1 MSPFRFTAG
10 QLDHAVELFSILLDH
25 QRIEAISIRGPHAR
39 MTLGTGR
46 GGDPMPTED
55 QIRALVLADGARV
68 THADTDGREE
78 VIDPVDI
85 VLVTYSDTHGTVA
98 DAANVRALARIPGVT
113 IVRRVGHGGARAE
126 VRLGELSAFTSEG
139 ASHDQSRDDQRGEQ
153 PDPTEAITRLDQLV
167 DAMTTTLEEVY
178 IDENTHVEYLIELAE
193 AAWDAWIRFDLPRE
207 LRQLARDLDI
217 AVPDDACSPDGGR
230 YDTDDIDRY
239 VDGLFAAYDDKLRAA
254 YYDYGGNE
262 WVAETATSVINAHH
276 GQAVRYAAHM
286 VFGWPELP

>member
-1 MSPFRFTAG
+1 MSAFSFTPG
-10 QLDHAVELFSILLDH
+10 QLDQVVELFSILLDH
-25 QRIEAISIRGPHAR
+25 PRIEAISIRGPHVR
-39 MTLGTGR
+39 TPLEVGR

-68 THADTDGREE
+68 NRTDADGYEE
-78 VIDPVDI
+78 VIDPVEI
-85 VLVTYSDTHGTVA
+85 VVMSYSDIRGTA
-98 DAANVRALARIPGVT
+98 TDAANVHALARIPGVT
-113 IVRRVGHGGARAE
+113 IVRSVGHGAARAQ

-139 ASHDQSRDDQRGEQ
+139 ASHDPNRDHR
-153 PDPTEAITRLDQLV
+153 PDPGDAITRLDQLV
-167 DAMTTTLEEVY
+167 DAMTSTLEEVY

-207 LRQLARDLDI
+207 LRQLARDVDI
-217 AVPDDACSPDGGR
+217 AVPDDARSPDGGR

-239 VDGLFAAYDDKLRAA
+239 MDDLFDAYDDKLRAA

-262 WVAETATSVINAHH
+262 WVAETATSVINARH

-286 VFGWPELP
+286 VYGWPAHP